1 MIGNEILYWH
11 WEVFMESNCLS
22 TMSVYVKKDYLV
34 FGTRSTK
41 AFVKKNVMTILVK
54 RQDSFWNK
62 KFEDKTYKKYMIR
75 LRRKD
80 DEALID
86 FIENKKEEGI
96 GITELVKEG
105 LWKLYNN

>member
-1 MIGNEILYWH
+1 
-11 WEVFMESNCLS
+11 
-22 TMSVYVKKDYLV
+22 
-34 FGTRSTK
+34 
-41 AFVKKNVMTILVK
+41 MTILVK
-54 RQDSFWNK
+54 RQDLFWNK